1 MFSAVTFNITLNND
15 ITVVLKDLETSLCP
29 PLSRLMLFALD
40 PLITA
45 SFVCERQ
52 TSGFKMF
59 LNFAFYKENKSE

>member
-40 PLITA
+40 PLIQCHLCVKDKLQV
-45 SFVCERQ
+45 SRCF
-52 TSGFKMF
+52 
-59 LNFAFYKENKSE
+59 